1 MPTPPI
7 CLSAYVPN
15 ELKSAIGERHRGGD
29 RDPIAD
35 NSLREDKDERI
46 HCPLLT
52 APLRLRS
59 PCSWEQRWWVFLDG
73 KFLGGEFTIFI
84 PSQDVDN

>member
-15 ELKSAIGERHRGGD
+15 KLKSAIGERHRGGD

-46 HCPLLT
+46 YCPLLT
-52 APLRLRS
+52 APLPHS
-59 PCSWEQRWWVFLDG
+59 AYGPPAHGNKV
-73 KFLGGEFTIFI
+73 GEYSSMGNFSAGN
-84 PSQDVDN
+84 SQLSS